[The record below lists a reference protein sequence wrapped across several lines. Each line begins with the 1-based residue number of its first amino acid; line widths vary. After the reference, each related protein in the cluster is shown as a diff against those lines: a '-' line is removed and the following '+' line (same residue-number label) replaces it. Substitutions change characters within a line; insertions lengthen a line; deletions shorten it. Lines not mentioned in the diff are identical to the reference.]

1 MSPMDYAV
9 IIGSGILALLVG
21 FFFGLLPMK
30 NDRMTPD
37 QRTWSQV
44 ASLIGIGLVVVLILI
59 GQDLASWVAI
69 GAMVAGILIG
79 VIPAIKQTMQS
90 RFVWLRPGEEP
101 DRRKPGKGSPH
112 NKKSSRRGASRGG
125 SSKGWETNKKQ

>member
-90 RFVWLRPGEEP
+90 RFIWLRPGEEP
-101 DRRKPGKGSPH
+101 DRRKPGKGGPSQQEVVPE
-112 NKKSSRRGASRGG
+112 GG
-125 SSKGWETNKKQ
+125 ISGWLVQGSGNE